1 MRKEIFRMERVTY
14 KEEEVIRL
22 EDFNLQI
29 YQGEIMGIVPFNG
42 YGMAAF
48 LELLQ
53 TNLPIYDG
61 YIYYNGEMINSW
73 KKSPGTHN
81 RIGIIQA
88 KSSLVETMT
97 IADNVFVMR
106 PGFKQEL
113 IRTKLL
119 NRQLQPFLKEIGI
132 EIPADTR
139 IEDLSVFQRVVIELL
154 RAVVMGSHLIVLEEI
169 GALISYSELEQLHE
183 IIRHYAAKGFSFLY
197 ICPHFEEVNNICDRA
212 AMLTNGRVWKVITKD
227 MMSRE
232 VREVYSYTMEYD
244 RMVRSHL
251 QKRELTG
258 KKPEKLMEWK
268 SYSESV
274 EKEISF
280 PIYKGEYL
288 AVQIHD
294 SRILQEM
301 TEILKEEFSENGKM
315 AVIQESPTVSMI
327 FPELDYMD
335 NLCMALS
342 RRMGNLWRNHKI
354 RHNIRQEYGRQLG
367 DEVFEMHVE
376 NLSEKQKY
384 QLVYARVMLQNPQI
398 VFCIKPFKGADLT
411 HRMVIWKLLEAFLE
425 KGITVVDLS
434 LNLSDSLSLADR
446 LLLIQTD
453 GQIREIRREE
463 FASVSRQIPWRHLY
477 RDYDS

>member
-1 MRKEIFRMERVTY
+1 MKKEIFRMERVTY
-14 KEEEVIRL
+14 KEAEVTRL

-29 YQGEIMGIVPFNG
+29 YEGEIMGMVPFNG
-42 YGMAAF
+42 YGMSAF

-53 TNLPIYDG
+53 TNIPIYDG
-61 YIYYNGEMINSW
+61 YIYYNGELINSW
-73 KKSPGTHN
+73 KKSSGSHN

-97 IADNVFVMR
+97 ITDNVFVMR

-139 IEDLSVFQRVVIELL
+139 IENLSVFQRIIIELL
-154 RAVVMGSHLIVLEEI
+154 RAVVMGSHLIVLEKV
-169 GALISYSELEQLHE
+169 GALISYGELEQLHE

-197 ICPHFEEVNNICDRA
+197 ICPHFEEISTICDRA
-212 AMLTNGRVWKVITKD
+212 AMLTNGRIWKVVSKD

-232 VREVYSYTMEYD
+232 VREVYSYTIEYD

-251 QKRELTG
+251 EKRELNE
-258 KKPEKLMEWK
+258 KKPEEILKWK
-268 SYSESV
+268 SYSEAV
-274 EKEISF
+274 GKEISF
-280 PIYKGEYL
+280 PIYRGEYL
-288 AVQIHD
+288 AIQIHE

-301 TEILKEEFSENGKM
+301 SDALCEKFSGDAK
-315 AVIQESPTVSMI
+315 VSIIQESPTVSMI
-327 FPELDYMD
+327 FPELDYTD

-354 RHNIRQEYGRQLG
+354 RHNIRQEYGPKLG
-367 DEVFEMHVE
+367 DEVFEMPVDS
-376 NLSEKQKY
+376 LSEKQKY
-384 QLVYARVMLQNPQI
+384 QLVYSRVMLQNPQI
-398 VFCIKPFKGADLT
+398 VFCIRPFKGADLT
-411 HRMVIWKLLEAFLE
+411 HRMVIWKLLEEFLE
-425 KGITVVDLS
+425 KGVTVVDLS

-446 LLLIQTD
+446 LLLIQTN
-453 GQIREIRREE
+453 GCVREIKKEE
-463 FASVSRQIPWRHLY
+463 FATVSRQIPWRHLY
-477 RDYDS
+477 RE